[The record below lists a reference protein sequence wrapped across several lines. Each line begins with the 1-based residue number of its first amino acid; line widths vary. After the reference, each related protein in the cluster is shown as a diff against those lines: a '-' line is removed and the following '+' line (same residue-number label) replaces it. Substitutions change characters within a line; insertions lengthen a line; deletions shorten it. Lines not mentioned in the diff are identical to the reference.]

1 MIYLKNK
8 RNLYLLFTVLFVA
21 SGFGFYESWKSMKE
35 ENKKK
40 EMFSKRSL
48 IRDNLNQVFE
58 FQKKSFPTKIDI
70 FEDKVSLK
78 YSMNKKLTGYIK
90 KILKRYRSDYSTV
103 IVIDNETGY
112 ILSAVGYERKNNNFN
127 ISMPFSSTHPSASL
141 FKIITTA
148 DLLEKSNLT
157 KNTIFKFR
165 GRGTTLYKYQLKD
178 KKSRW
183 QRQQSFARAFAYS
196 NNVIFGKAAINESSA
211 ERIFDMATDFGFNE
225 KLMEEIT
232 LSKSRFDYP
241 ETEYSLA
248 EKASGFNKETMISP
262 IHAAALSSVI
272 ANDGV
277 LKYPRF
283 ITEITD
289 DKTSQNIW
297 SPQLKTKRVME
308 VGTAR
313 QMQDLMGL
321 TVKIG
326 TARGSF
332 RRLNRRLKKHLIIG
346 GKTGSITGGLPYGKR
361 DWFTSFAMPKNTSL
375 GKGISIAVM
384 NINVNKWYVKSSYL
398 AKNIIEFYFK
408 KVYPLR
414 ENLTKSKKVKEDK
427 DS

>member
-1 MIYLKNK
+1 MFKLKNK
-8 RNLYLLFTVLFVA
+8 RNLYLLIACLVVA
-21 SGFGFYESWKSMKE
+21 SGFGFYESWLTMKE

-40 EMFSKRSL
+40 DMISKRTL
-48 IRDNLNQVFE
+48 IKDNLNQVFE
-58 FQKKSFPTKIDI
+58 FQKKTFPTTIDI
-70 FEDKVSLK
+70 HENKVSLK
-78 YSMNKKLTGYIK
+78 YSMNKKLTGYIQ

-141 FKIITTA
+141 FKIVTTA
-148 DLLEKSNLT
+148 DLLEKSSLT
-157 KNTIFKFR
+157 KDTVFKFR

-183 QRQQSFARAFAYS
+183 QRHQSFARAFAYS
-196 NNVIFGKAAINESSA
+196 NNVIFGKAAIKESSA
-211 ERIFDMATDFGFNE
+211 ERIFDMASDFGFNE
-225 KLMEEIT
+225 KLMEEIS
-232 LSKSRFDYP
+232 LSKSKFDFP
-241 ETEYSLA
+241 ATDYSLA

-262 IHAAALSSVI
+262 IHAATLSSVI

-283 ITEITD
+283 ITEIID
-289 DKTSQNIW
+289 EKTSKNIW
-297 SPQLKTKRVME
+297 SPQLKTKRVLE

-332 RRLNRRLKKHLIIG
+332 RRLNRTLKKNLIIG

-361 DWFTSFAMPKNTSL
+361 DWFTSYAMPKNSSL

-384 NINVNKWYVKSSYL
+384 NINVKKWYVKSAYL
-398 AKNIIEFYFK
+398 AKNIIEYYYK
-408 KVYPLR
+408 RVYPLR
-414 ENLTKSKKVKEDK
+414 ENLTKLKKSKVDK

>member
-1 MIYLKNK
+1 MIYLKKK
-8 RNLYLLFTVLFVA
+8 RNIYVLGFVLAIA
-21 SGFGFYESWKSMKE
+21 SGFGFYESWKDL
-35 ENKKK
+35 KK
-40 EMFSKRSL
+40 ESKKREIITKRTL
-48 IRDNLNQVFE
+48 IKNNLNQVFQ
-58 FQKKSFPTKIDI
+58 FNRKSFPEKIDLL
-70 FEDKVSLK
+70 ENQVSLN
-78 YSMNKKLTGYIK
+78 YSMNHKLTKYIE

-103 IVIDNETGY
+103 IVIDNETGF
-112 ILSAVGYERKNNNFN
+112 ILSAVGYERKDNNFN
-127 ISMPFSSTHPSASL
+127 VSLPFSSTHPSASL

-148 DLLEKSNLT
+148 DLLEKSDIS
-157 KNTIFKFR
+157 KESIFKFR

-183 QRQQSFARAFAYS
+183 QRHQSLARAFAYS
-196 NNVIFGKAAINESSA
+196 NNVIFGKAAINNSSA
-211 ERIFDMATDFGFNE
+211 ERLFDMATDFGFNE
-225 KLMEEIT
+225 KLMEEIN
-232 LSKSRFDYP
+232 LSKSRFDLP
-241 ETEYSLA
+241 ESEYNLA

-262 IHAAALSSVI
+262 IHAAVLSSVI

-289 DKTSQNIW
+289 DETNANLW
-297 SPQLKTKRVME
+297 SPHLKTKRVME

-332 RRLNRRLKKHLIIG
+332 RRLNRKLRNQLLIG

-361 DWFTSFAMPKNTSL
+361 DWFTSFAMPKNSSH
-375 GKGISIAVM
+375 GKGISVAVM
-384 NINVNKWYVKSSYL
+384 NINVKKWYVKSAFL
-398 AKNIIEFYFK
+398 AKNIIEYYFR
-408 KVYPLR
+408 KVSPLN
-414 ENLTKSKKVKEDK
+414 EDLTKSSKKLDNK